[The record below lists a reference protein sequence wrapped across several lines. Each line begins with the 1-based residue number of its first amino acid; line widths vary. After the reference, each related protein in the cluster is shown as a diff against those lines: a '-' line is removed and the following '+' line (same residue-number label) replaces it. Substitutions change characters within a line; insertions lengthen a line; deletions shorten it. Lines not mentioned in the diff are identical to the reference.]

1 MLCKEEK
8 SSPSTRKH
16 NLRCAN
22 EHQTTNLADAS
33 DSVSQAELDQA
44 LEIAPRGA
52 LALAGAALA
61 YLLVYFL
68 VFLPRGAVS

>member
-1 MLCKEEK
+1 MPD
-8 SSPSTRKH
+8 SDQNSP
-16 NLRCAN
+16 LR
-22 EHQTTNLADAS
+22 ADAS

-61 YLLVYFL
+61 LLMLAYLLVYFL

>member
-1 MLCKEEK
+1 MPDSGQT
-8 SSPSTRKH
+8 SS
-16 NLRCAN
+16 LR
-22 EHQTTNLADAS
+22 ADAS
-33 DSVSQAELDQA
+33 DSVSQAELEQA

-61 YLLVYFL
+61 LLMLAYLLVYFL